1 MTQEWHR
8 GEYTIST
15 DCHRLDLDLIHDF
28 LTHSYW
34 AAGRSLAVVRK
45 SIEHSLPF
53 GVYRG
58 MQQIGFA
65 RAITDYAT
73 YAYLS
78 DVFIL
83 EPFRGQGLGQWL
95 VEVIVSHPELQG
107 LRKWTLATADAHGL
121 YRKFGFTEARYPSR
135 YMEKWGEDF

>member
-15 DCHRLDLDLIHDF
+15 DHRRLDLDLIHDF
-28 LTHSYW
+28 LTDSYW

-65 RAITDYAT
+65 RVITDYAT

-107 LRKWTLATADAHGL
+107 LRKWTLATADAHIL
-121 YRKFGFTEARYPSR
+121 YRKFGFTETRYPER